1 MPPPV
6 PSAAAPALPA
16 LVSVHNIGKTF
27 GHTVALRGVSLQGH
41 AGSIHAIT
49 GENGAGKSTLMK
61 LLAGVHRP
69 DSGELRIHGRPLQLH
84 SPAAARAAG
93 ISTVFQE
100 LTVLPNLTVAENLLL
115 GREPTRFGWLD
126 TCRMHAEARAVLAR
140 IGITLDP
147 AQACG
152 RLSIGEQQLV
162 EIAKGVSTDAS
173 VFIFDEPTAPL
184 NRAEVDKL
192 EALLRN
198 LQAQGKLV
206 FYISHRLDEIFRLCD
221 VVTVLKDGQWVATE
235 PIAALTPDRLI
246 TLMVG
251 RPLQALFPP
260 RGQALLGAPALDVRS
275 LQPLPG
281 SASARLLL
289 RRGEIVG
296 MGGLE
301 GQGQRE
307 ILRALAGVLAPAHSD
322 IWRSDVAACA
332 GNPANM
338 PLGKPDAAATAIT
351 STTTTTNAPNR
362 FDPRAGVVKAVQR
375 GIGLIPEDRKL
386 EGLYLDLPIA
396 DNMRLGGLRGLG
408 LARRAPR
415 QRNVVER
422 IAERLQL
429 RASSLQQPVADLS
442 GGNQQKVMIGRWLA
456 AGVDT
461 LLIEQPTRGVDVGAK
476 AEIYSLL
483 RAFVQQGGAVLA
495 LSSDLLELIGLC
507 DRILVVRAGQV
518 VGDVPAALATEES
531 LLALALSDKPT
542 TAPDAAAP
550 APAAAVAVA
559 VAVAGVA

>member
-1 MPPPV
+1 M
-6 PSAAAPALPA
+6 SFDAARAGAAATDGPRPLITIRA
-16 LVSVHNIGKTF
+16 VCKTF
-27 GHTVALRGVSLQGH
+27 GHTRALHQVSLVGR
-41 AGSIHAIT
+41 AGTVHAIT

-61 LLAGVHRP
+61 LLAGVHPP
-69 DSGELRIHGRPLQLH
+69 DAGELLIDGRPLRLL

-100 LTVLPNLTVAENLLL
+100 LTVLPNLTVAENLML
-115 GREPTRFGWLD
+115 GREPTRLGWLQRG
-126 TCRMHAEARAVLAR
+126 RMLAEAQAVLAR

-147 AQACG
+147 QRACAS
-152 RLSIGEQQLV
+152 LSIGEQQLV

-184 NRAEVDKL
+184 NRAEVNQL
-192 EALLRN
+192 EALIQALK
-198 LQAQGKLV
+198 AQGKLV

-221 VVTVLKDGQWVATE
+221 TVTVLKDGQHVATE

-260 RGQALLGAPALDVRS
+260 RAGPAPAGSAAPLALDVRR
-275 LQPLPG
+275 LTPLAG
-281 SASARLLL
+281 GACARLQL

-307 ILRALAGVLAPAHSD
+307 IVRALAGVLRPHDSD
-322 IWRSDVAACA
+322 ILRSRRDSRDGGAGRAEHDAKPAA
-332 GNPANM
+332 
-338 PLGKPDAAATAIT
+338 
-351 STTTTTNAPNR
+351 
-362 FDPRAGVVKAVQR
+362 FDPRDGVVRIVQQ
-375 GIGLIPEDRKL
+375 GVGLIPEDRKL
-386 EGLYLDLPIA
+386 EGLYLELPIA
-396 DNMRLGGLRGLG
+396 DNVWLGALRGLG
-408 LARRAPR
+408 LLRAAPR
-415 QRNVVER
+415 ERSLVER

-429 RASSLQQPVADLS
+429 RARDLAQDAGELS

-476 AEIYSLL
+476 AEIYALL
-483 RAFVQQGGAVLA
+483 REFVQQGGAVLA

-507 DRILVVRAGQV
+507 DRILVVRAGAI
-518 VGDVPAALATEES
+518 VGDVPAATATEES
-531 LLALALSDKPT
+531 LLALALADAPPPT
-542 TAPDAAAP
+542 VATAAATP
-550 APAAAVAVA
+550 ALPAHHEAAAL
-559 VAVAGVA
+559 

>member
-1 MPPPV
+1 MHPPP
-6 PSAAAPALPA
+6 PPAAAAGAAAARPALI
-16 LVSVHNIGKTF
+16 SVHNISKSF
-27 GHTVALRGVSLQGH
+27 GSTAALRGVSLQGH

-61 LLAGVHRP
+61 LLAGVHQP
-69 DSGELRIHGRPLQLH
+69 DSGTLQMNGQPLRLH
-84 SPAAARAAG
+84 SPAAARATG

-115 GREPTRFGWLD
+115 GREPSRFGWLD
-126 TCRMHAEARAVLAR
+126 TRRMQTEAQAVLAR
-140 IGITLDP
+140 IGIQLDP

-152 RLSIGEQQLV
+152 HLSIGEQQLV

-192 EALLRN
+192 ETLLRT

-221 VVTVLKDGQWVATE
+221 TVTVLKDGQWVATE
-235 PIAALTPDRLI
+235 PIGALTHDRLI

-260 RGQALLGAPALDVRS
+260 RGSTQLGAAALDVRN

-281 SASARLLL
+281 AASARLLL

-296 MGGLE
+296 LGGLE

-307 ILRALAGVLAPAHSD
+307 IVRALAGVLAPVHSD
-322 IWRSDVAACA
+322 ILRCDVVASSAKRSGPPGAGAAR
-332 GNPANM
+332 P
-338 PLGKPDAAATAIT
+338 
-351 STTTTTNAPNR
+351 

-408 LARRAPR
+408 LARLAPR

-422 IAERLQL
+422 IAQQLQL
-429 RASSLQQPVADLS
+429 RARSLQQPVLDLS

-483 RAFVQQGGAVLA
+483 RSFVQQGGAVLA

-507 DRILVVRAGQV
+507 DRILVVRAGRV
-518 VGDVPAALATEES
+518 VGDVPAAEATEEQ
-531 LLALALSDKPT
+531 LLALALSDP
-542 TAPDAAAP
+542 P
-550 APAAAVAVA
+550 AVATRRMEA
-559 VAVAGVA
+559 VA

>member
-1 MPPPV
+1 MTVDTSPPATAV
-6 PSAAAPALPA
+6 RGNTPALIA
-16 LVSVHNIGKTF
+16 MRGVCKAF
-27 GHTVALRGVSLQGH
+27 GHTRAQHPVSLVGR
-41 AGSIHAIT
+41 AGTVHAIT

-61 LLAGVHRP
+61 LLAGVHAP
-69 DSGELRIHGRPLQLH
+69 DAGALLIHGQPVRLH

-100 LTVLPNLTVAENLLL
+100 LTVLPNLTVAENLML
-115 GREPTRFGWLD
+115 GREPTRLGWLQRG
-126 TCRMHAEARAVLAR
+126 RMLAEAQAVLER

-147 AQACG
+147 QRPCG
-152 RLSIGEQQLV
+152 SLSIGEQQLV

-192 EALLRN
+192 EALIHALK
-198 LQAQGKLV
+198 AQGKLV

-221 VVTVLKDGQWVATE
+221 TVTVLKDGQHVATE
-235 PIAALTPDRLI
+235 PIAALTHDRLI

-260 RGQALLGAPALDVRS
+260 RATVPPGQDAAIALQVRS
-275 LQPLPG
+275 ITPVAGGP
-281 SASARLLL
+281 SASLVL

-307 ILRALAGVLAPAHSD
+307 ILRALAGVLRPQACDILRQGTGAADGPA
-322 IWRSDVAACA
+322 R
-332 GNPANM
+332 P
-338 PLGKPDAAATAIT
+338 
-351 STTTTTNAPNR
+351 
-362 FDPRAGVVKAVQR
+362 FDPREGVVRVVRQ
-375 GIGLIPEDRKL
+375 GVGLIPEDRKL

-396 DNMRLGGLRGLG
+396 DNMWLGALRGLG
-408 LARRAPR
+408 LVRAAPR
-415 QRNVVER
+415 DPGLVAR

-429 RASSLQQPVADLS
+429 RAGSLAQDASELS

-476 AEIYSLL
+476 AEIYNLL

-507 DRILVVRAGQV
+507 DRILVVRAGTI
-518 VGDVPAALATEES
+518 VGDVPADTATEES
-531 LLALALSDKPT
+531 LLALALSD
-542 TAPDAAAP
+542 A
-550 APAAAVAVA
+550 
-559 VAVAGVA
+559 AGVPA